1 MTVLRKNFFV
11 SMSGLK
17 NTVVLVFAFLFFAPC
32 TAYAYLDPGTGNI
45 LVYVFVSLLGA
56 LLYSL
61 KGFYWFI
68 RGKNTRNSY
77 TEHKKILIFCE
88 GKSYWNTFKPIVMA
102 LMEKK
107 TCFSY
112 YSMDVED
119 PGLTIENELMCS
131 RYIGEGSAA
140 FARVCTER
148 PVLMLATTPNIGT
161 PGFPMPR
168 PSHVKKLIH
177 VCHGIDDIGL
187 YKKGSLDHYDVVLL
201 VGAFMTRGIRY
212 LENLRGLQEK
222 ELVLAGLPYFDDLAS
237 KMKYPRLETDG
248 NTILI
253 SPSWGTKGCL
263 SEYGSDFIR
272 LLADAHFKVILR
284 PHPQSWKIEREM
296 LEKIK
301 KDLRDYENILWDK
314 ENDGALAMEVADVLI
329 SDTSNIRMDFAL
341 LYERPVITLKMNIPD
356 LETFEVSDM
365 DTVWM
370 QEAETKIGIVINKEE
385 VKDIVSFTKK
395 LIQEKQSADFSY
407 FRSENVC
414 NFKQS
419 GQFIADYLIRQGNE
433 YEVLQDGI

>member
-1 MTVLRKNFFV
+1 M
-11 SMSGLK
+11 
-17 NTVVLVFAFLFFAPC
+17 
-32 TAYAYLDPGTGNI
+32 
-45 LVYVFVSLLGA
+45 
-56 LLYSL
+56 
-61 KGFYWFI
+61 
-68 RGKNTRNSY
+68 
-77 TEHKKILIFCE
+77 
-88 GKSYWNTFKPIVMA
+88 
-102 LMEKK
+102 
-107 TCFSY
+107 
-112 YSMDVED
+112 
-119 PGLTIENELMCS
+119 
-131 RYIGEGSAA
+131 
-140 FARVCTER
+140 
-148 PVLMLATTPNIGT
+148 
-161 PGFPMPR
+161 
-168 PSHVKKLIH
+168 
-177 VCHGIDDIGL
+177 
-187 YKKGSLDHYDVVLL
+187 
-201 VGAFMTRGIRY
+201 
-212 LENLRGLQEK
+212 
-222 ELVLAGLPYFDDLAS
+222 
-237 KMKYPRLETDG
+237 
-248 NTILI
+248 
-253 SPSWGTKGCL
+253 
-263 SEYGSDFIR
+263 
-272 LLADAHFKVILR
+272 LADAHFKVILR